1 MNLRKECENWTP
13 TVTEHPI
20 QRDGSSCGIYV
31 IKFAWMML
39 ETKSIHVVSPIDER
53 AKIASWVIQNSDCVE
68 TYCSFCGETGEA
80 EWIGCDVCPRWF
92 HAGCYNGDIAE
103 ILDVLWKCPAYEAGW
118 H

>member
-1 MNLRKECENWTP
+1 MIFFTLFCVILKQL
-13 TVTEHPI
+13 I
-20 QRDGSSCGIYV
+20 LSIGSLAYIRLQ
-31 IKFAWMML
+31 FAWMML